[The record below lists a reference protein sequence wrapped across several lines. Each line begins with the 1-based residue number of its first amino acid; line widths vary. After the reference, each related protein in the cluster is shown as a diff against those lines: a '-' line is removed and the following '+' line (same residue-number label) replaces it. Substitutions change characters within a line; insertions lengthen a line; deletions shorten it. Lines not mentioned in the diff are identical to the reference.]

1 MFKIFKIDSSLPL
14 SIISTFVKTPNV
26 LSPSGSTLAAMFK
39 ASLTAKSALAAET
52 ANIIAF
58 GLLMY

>member
-1 MFKIFKIDSSLPL
+1 MFKILRIDSSLPL
-14 SIISTFVKTPNV
+14 SMISTFVKTPNV

-52 ANIIAF
+52 AKIIAF

>member
-1 MFKIFKIDSSLPL
+1 
-14 SIISTFVKTPNV
+14 
-26 LSPSGSTLAAMFK
+26 MFK
-39 ASLTAKSALAAET
+39 ASLTAKSALAADT

>member
-1 MFKIFKIDSSLPL
+1 M
-14 SIISTFVKTPNV
+14 ISTFVKTPNV

-52 ANIIAF
+52 ANIIGF